1 MRKSLAI
8 LRILLLLIDIL
19 LLETVFYGAYWWR
32 FKTGLFINPVNLTTS
47 ELFIPSLI
55 VSTFWIIWLAW
66 FGLYK
71 IDPLQSRAEVAQ
83 DSFRSISF
91 GIVLLFILTFNP
103 DDPLPASRVI
113 LASYGIGIF
122 VAVLGGRLALLTI
135 LRELRVH
142 GIGVWKTL
150 VVGSGQPLLQLLKH
164 LQRHPELGAS
174 VEGMLGPKQIQTD
187 GGLPVPAL
195 GSFSQIR
202 SIVRSG
208 RFDTVILA
216 LDENDTRSLG
226 RLVRAMRDLPI
237 RSFALADQYHLLI
250 GSVKPTRVPGHP
262 LIEIRPEVL
271 TWVEKFFKRMMDIM
285 ISLLIILLTLPVWLL
300 LSILIPLDSRGSV
313 FYTQR
318 RVGLNGREFT
328 LLKFRSMYRDAEART
343 GAVMASH
350 NDPRITR
357 LGRLI
362 RATRIDEI
370 PQVLNVLA
378 GSMSVVGPRPERRTF
393 VERFVQQIP
402 LYERRF
408 NVKPGMT
415 GWSQVHLKYD
425 SSCDQ
430 IDLKLKYDF
439 YYIENVSLPLDMKI
453 LLMTLF
459 VIMRGE
465 GL

>member
-1 MRKSLAI
+1 MRKSLMI
-8 LRILLLLIDIL
+8 LRTVLFLLDVILL
-19 LLETVFYGAYWWR
+19 EAVFYGAYWWR
-32 FKTGLFINPVNLTTS
+32 FRTGLFANPVDLTSS
-47 ELFIPSLI
+47 ELLIPSLI
-55 VSTFWIIWLAW
+55 VAAFWILWLAW

-83 DSFRSISF
+83 DVFRAIGF

-113 LASYGIGIF
+113 LASYGIGVF
-122 VAVLGGRLALLTI
+122 AAALGGRLMLLTV

-142 GIGVWKTL
+142 GIGTWKTL
-150 VVGSGQPLLQLLKH
+150 VVGSGQPMVRLLKY

-174 VEGMLGPKQIQTD
+174 VEGMLTPKGEPSQNGFSI
-187 GGLPVPAL
+187 PVL

-202 SIVRSG
+202 SVVRST

-216 LDENDTRSLG
+216 LNEKHERLLG
-226 RLVRAMRDLPI
+226 RLVRTMRDLPI
-237 RSFALADQYHLLI
+237 RSFTQADQYQLLI
-250 GSVKPTRVPGHP
+250 GSVKPTRIHGHP
-262 LIEIRPEVL
+262 LVEIRPEVL
-271 TWVEKFFKRMMDIM
+271 TWIERFFKRVMDIVFA
-285 ISLLIILLTLPVWLL
+285 LVLIVLTLPVWMLL
-300 LSILIPLDSRGSV
+300 AIIIPLDSSGPI

-328 LLKFRSMYRDAEART
+328 LFKFRSMFRDAEART
-343 GAVMASH
+343 GAVMAARD
-350 NDPRITR
+350 DPRVTR
-357 LGRLI
+357 IGRFL

-378 GSMSVVGPRPERRTF
+378 GSMSAVGPRPERRAF
-393 VERFVQQIP
+393 VERFALQVP

-439 YYIENVSLPLDMKI
+439 YYIENISLPLDMKI

-459 VIMRGE
+459 VIVRGE